1 MWNLPILQC
10 LPNFKQYIFPNKNST
25 KKKIFF
31 FAKTILTKKRLW
43 AASLPPKTHSLISQ
57 STRLF
62 LPPPNT
68 VVFASYR
75 PGLRFSLFAAP
86 LMMKIYTLYCHRA
99 RCRATDV
106 SQFQKLISCTFYR
119 SDMFTQEIV
128 FLLEGCRKHQ
138 VNTTLGFSL
147 QYPGPP
153 RWLLPRTVTAISPHM
168 PSQECVQV
176 EISIRLVNQT

>member
-1 MWNLPILQC
+1 MGCQL
-10 LPNFKQYIFPNKNST
+10 
-25 KKKIFF
+25 
-31 FAKTILTKKRLW
+31 
-43 AASLPPKTHSLISQ
+43 ASQNPQSHSQ